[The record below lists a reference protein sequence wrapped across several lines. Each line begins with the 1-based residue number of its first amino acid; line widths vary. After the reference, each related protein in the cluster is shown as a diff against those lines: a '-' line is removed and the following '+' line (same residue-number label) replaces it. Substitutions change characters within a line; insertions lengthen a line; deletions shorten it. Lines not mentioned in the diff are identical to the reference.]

1 MKEARKRLKRK
12 YLVYIDDIYIY
23 LAYHCNLYI
32 EYIHKFQWEKSVEQ
46 EKYRGKIN
54 TQCKSNDKPS
64 P

>member
-32 EYIHKFQWEKSVEQ
+32 EYIHKF
-46 EKYRGKIN
+46 
-54 TQCKSNDKPS
+54 
-64 P
+64 